1 VTLTADRKARLTS
14 LAGVS
19 LLHLLFGWALL
30 LSFAPALVRSVS
42 EPLGVFNVREVPPP
56 PPEPAVEPPA
66 ERVRKPARAPRESRP
81 ASAPP
86 APARQAVAV
95 AEPKRRIERDVA
107 PPVAAGLVPTSAG
120 SPGSFSSNAGGQ
132 GSGTGS
138 GGTGSGTGSGTAGS
152 GSGGGS
158 GGGGAGKAIVRAQ
171 LRGGSIVP
179 RDYPRAANG
188 SQGTVE
194 ARLAVSAAGA
204 VTGCT
209 VSRSSGNAVLDATT
223 CRLIRQRFRFTPAR
237 DAQGNP
243 VPSEQGWR
251 QRWWQD

>member
-1 VTLTADRKARLTS
+1 LVTLTADRKARLTS

-66 ERVRKPARAPRESRP
+66 ERVRKPARAPQETRP

-95 AEPKRRIERDVA
+95 AEPKRRIERDE
-107 PPVAAGLVPTSAG
+107 
-120 SPGSFSSNAGGQ
+120 
-132 GSGTGS
+132 
-138 GGTGSGTGSGTAGS
+138 AGS